1 MHAGGFA
8 ANDVPIAEVRLRAA
22 IQVTKMLSC
31 STVIPFSSRR
41 ELAERERRRDIDLG
55 DLAQHEAVG
64 SIALL
69 VGRVGHAQ
77 QGIAL
82 RAALHDVLARLH
94 ARGEFDNG
102 EILGQIEEIA
112 RAAIPNLRAPIF

>member
-1 MHAGGFA
+1 MS
-8 ANDVPIAEVRLRAA
+8 
-22 IQVTKMLSC
+22 SC
-31 STVIPFSSRR
+31 STVIPFASRR
-41 ELAERERRRDIDLG
+41 DLAERARRRDVDLD
-55 DLAQHEAVG
+55 DLAQHEAVV
-64 SIALL
+64 SIAQL
-69 VGRVGHAQ
+69 VGRVGHGQ

-102 EILGQIEEIA
+102 EILAQIEEIA